1 MTNAVN
7 KHQELK
13 FEDSM
18 QFAWSLPAKLKPAIK
33 PVAGG
38 ASVDIESEPFADDET
53 ATIAVRFWGTD
64 EDRDSVVEVI
74 KSLFPELV
82 LKK

>member
-18 QFAWSLPAKLKPAIK
+18 QFAWSLPAKLKPVIK
-33 PVAGG
+33 RVASG

-53 ATIAVRFWGTD
+53 ATIAVRFWGTN
-64 EDRDSVVEVI
+64 EDRDGVIEVI
-74 KSLFPELV
+74 KSSFPELV